1 MWSRSI
7 LKIKIRGSFMNKAY
21 KFRVYPDEKQIELI
35 EKTFGCARFVYN
47 HFLEQRIQLFKEK
60 GESTNYTKQQNQL
73 PKMKENLKWLKEV
86 DSTSLQMSLR
96 NLDKAFKNFFRD
108 KKIGFPK
115 FKSKKSNDK
124 SYTINYVN
132 SNIEVKKNRIKLPKL
147 KWISAKVHRF
157 VEGRIINATISKTPT
172 NKYYVS
178 IIVDIKSIEKLP
190 KKNTEIGIDLGLT
203 DFAVFS
209 NNKKVKSPKH
219 LKKSINKLKREQRRL
234 SRKQKYSNN
243 WYKQK
248 QKLAKVHE
256 KVKNQREDFLHK
268 LSKEIINENQVIVL
282 EDLKVKKMI
291 KNKQLSQE
299 IADASWYKF
308 YNYLEYKAKWYGRA
322 VYKIDQWFPSSK
334 TCSYCG
340 HVVEKMPLNIRKW
353 DCPSCNKKGIDRD
366 INASINILKQ
376 GLKEINASIVA

>member
-1 MWSRSI
+1 
-7 LKIKIRGSFMNKAY
+7 MNKAY

-47 HFLEQRIQLFKEK
+47 HFLEQRIQLYKEK

-73 PKMKENLKWLKEV
+73 PKMKKNLEWLKEV

-108 KKIGFPK
+108 KYIGFPK
-115 FKSKKSNDK
+115 FKSKKNNNK
-124 SYTINYVN
+124 SYTINCVN
-132 SNIEVKKNRIKLPKL
+132 NNIEVKENRVKLPKL
-147 KWISAKVHRF
+147 KWMPAKVHRF

-178 IIVDIKSIEKLP
+178 IIVDIESMEKLP
-190 KKNTEIGIDLGLT
+190 KKNTRIGIDLGLT

-209 NNKKVKSPKH
+209 NGKKVKAPKY
-219 LKKSINKLKREQRRL
+219 LKQSKDQLKREQRKL
-234 SRKQKYSNN
+234 SRKEKYSNN

-248 QKLAKVHE
+248 QKVSKIHE

-268 LSKEIINENQVIVL
+268 LSKEIISENQVIVL

-291 KNKQLSQE
+291 KDKQLAPE

-308 YNYLEYKAKWYGRA
+308 YNFLEYKGKWYGRT
-322 VYKIDQWFPSSK
+322 VYKVDQWFPSTK
-334 TCSYCG
+334 TCNHCG

-353 DCPSCNKKGIDRD
+353 DCPNCNKKGIDRD
-366 INASINILKQ
+366 VNASINILKQ
-376 GLKEINASIVA
+376 GLKEINTSIVA

>member
-1 MWSRSI
+1 
-7 LKIKIRGSFMNKAY
+7 MNKAY